1 MEQQDNKTFDLVMI
15 GAMFVACLAPFILI
29 FILCNKRIEPME
41 QQTEKQY
48 KIKNKIE
55 HECGSN
61 GWLVCDQ
68 LTFSKIKDYL
78 FSSDHSF
85 IVIES
90 EKVID
95 NKETVN

>member
-1 MEQQDNKTFDLVMI
+1 MEQQENKTFDLVML
-15 GAMFVACLAPFILI
+15 GAMLTACLAPFILI

-41 QQTEKQY
+41 TEKQY
-48 KIKNKIE
+48 KVKNTVE

-68 LTFSKIKDYL
+68 LTFKKIKDYL
-78 FSSDHSF
+78 FSSGHSF

-95 NKETVN
+95 NKETAN